1 MRNAEVIRQWKI
13 LKRIEKSRYVTASDL
28 AEEHDVTLRTIR
40 RDIEAL
46 QEAGFP
52 LYDDR
57 ESGRKI
63 WRLLEGYS
71 QKAQASFT
79 MSEMA
84 ALYFGRHLMTILS
97 GAPFAAD
104 LDSAFVKIRAAL
116 PEKSSRYLARISD
129 LFGAIPFPSK
139 DYSKKKGIIATLVDA
154 TLHERRVDMSYY
166 SASSKRAKRY
176 EVDPYRVVYYQGGL
190 YLYGR
195 VEEYS
200 EVRTF
205 AVERIERI
213 ALTDITFEMPTDDEI
228 DAHKRSA
235 FGIAGGKAQDV
246 LLRFDAA
253 AADSV
258 KGRTWHESQEITTHG
273 DGSFDLALSVAV
285 TREIK
290 AWIRSFVPH
299 VVVIKPVSLKDDIER
314 DLKEALIRWKNS

>member
-13 LKRIEKSRYVTASDL
+13 LKRIEKSRYVSSTDL
-28 AEEHDVTLRTIR
+28 AEEHGVALRTIR

-57 ESGRKI
+57 ESGRKV
-63 WRLLEGYS
+63 WRLIEGYQ
-71 QKAQASFT
+71 QKTPATFT

-97 GAPFAAD
+97 GAPFGAD
-104 LDSAFVKIRAAL
+104 IDSAFAKIRGAL
-116 PEKSSRYLARISD
+116 PEKSTRYLSRISD
-129 LFGAIPFPSK
+129 LFGARPVPSK
-139 DYSKKKGIIATLVDA
+139 DYSAKKGVIATLVDA

-166 SASSKRAKRY
+166 SASSKRAKTY
-176 EVDPYRVVYYQGGL
+176 MVDPYRVVYYQGGL
-190 YLYGR
+190 YLYGK
-195 VEEYS
+195 VEEYG

-213 ALTDITFEMPTDDEI
+213 SLTDIAFERPTDTEI
-228 DAHKRSA
+228 DAHNKSA
-235 FGIAGGKAQDV
+235 FGIFGGKAEDV

-258 KGRTWHESQEITTHG
+258 KDRTWHESQTITTHG
-273 DGSFDLALSVAV
+273 DGSFDLRLHVGLS
-285 TREIK
+285 RELK
-290 AWIRSFVPH
+290 AWIKSFLPRVT
-299 VVVIKPVSLKDDIER
+299 VIKPQSLKDDIER
-314 DLKEALIRWKNS
+314 DLKEALTRWKN

>member
-13 LKRIEKSRYVTASDL
+13 LKRIEKSRYVTAADL
-28 AEEHDVTLRTIR
+28 AEEHEVAPRTIR

-63 WRLLEGYS
+63 WRLLDGYQ
-71 QKAQASFT
+71 QKAQATFT

-84 ALYFGRHLMTILS
+84 ALYFGRHLMSILS

-116 PEKSSRYLARISD
+116 PEKSTRYLSRISD
-129 LFGAIPFPSK
+129 LFGARPFPSK
-139 DYSKKKGIIATLVDA
+139 DYSAKKGIIATLVDA

-195 VEEYS
+195 VEEYG

-213 ALTDITFEMPTDDEI
+213 ALMDVGFEMPQEHEI
-228 DAHKRSA
+228 DAHTRSA
-235 FGIAGGKAQDV
+235 FGIAGGKPQEV
-246 LLRFDAA
+246 VLRFDPAA
-253 AADSV
+253 ANSV
-258 KGRTWHESQEITTHG
+258 KDRTWHESQKITTRA
-273 DGSFDLALSVAV
+273 DGSFELTLQVALS
-285 TREIK
+285 RELK
-290 AWIRSFVPH
+290 AWIRSFVPW
-299 VVVIKPVSLKDDIER
+299 VVVVKPPSLKDDIER
-314 DLKEALIRWKNS
+314 DLKEALQRWKNS

>member
-13 LKRIEKSRYVTASDL
+13 LKRIEKSRYVTAADL
-28 AEEHDVTLRTIR
+28 AEEHDVALRTIR

-63 WRLLEGYS
+63 WRLLDGHS
-71 QKAQASFT
+71 HKTQATFT
-79 MSEMA
+79 MAEMA
-84 ALYFGRHLMTILS
+84 ALYFGRHLMSVLS

-104 LDSAFVKIRAAL
+104 LDSAFVKIRGAL
-116 PEKSSRYLARISD
+116 PEKSSKYLARISD
-129 LFGAIPFPSK
+129 LFGARPFPSK
-139 DYSKKKGIIATLVDA
+139 DYSAKKGVIATLVDA

-195 VEEYS
+195 VEEYG

-213 ALTDITFEMPTDDEI
+213 ALMDQTFEMPTPEEI
-228 DAHKRSA
+228 EAHTRTA
-235 FGIAGGKAQDV
+235 FGIAGGKAQEV
-246 LLRFDAA
+246 VLRFDAVVGE
-253 AADSV
+253 SV
-258 KGRTWHESQEITTHG
+258 RDRTWHESQKITDLEG
-273 DGSFDLALSVAV
+273 GSFDLSMNVALS
-285 TREIK
+285 RDLK
-290 AWIRSFVPH
+290 AWIRSFVPR
-299 VVVIKPVSLKDDIER
+299 VVVIKPQSLKDDIER
-314 DLKEALIRWKNS
+314 DLKEALTRWKNS